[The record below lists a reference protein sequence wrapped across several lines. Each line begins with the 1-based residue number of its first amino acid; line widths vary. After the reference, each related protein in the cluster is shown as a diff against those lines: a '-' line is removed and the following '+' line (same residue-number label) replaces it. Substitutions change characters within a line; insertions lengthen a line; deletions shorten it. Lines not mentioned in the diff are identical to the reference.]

1 MNKKSI
7 QIAKSTIA
15 IEIEALRLMSE
26 RLGEE
31 FQSAVE
37 IITASSG
44 RVAVLGMGK
53 SGIIAKKIAAT
64 LASTGT
70 AAFFVHPAEAFHGD
84 LGMIQKNDVVLMI
97 SNSGETEEII
107 RLFPFLKHQ
116 GNKLIAATG
125 DNLSTLSSRSD
136 VVLDVHVNREACD
149 NNLAPTASTTAA
161 LVMGDALAMALSYE
175 KNFRLED
182 FARFHPGG
190 ILGKRL
196 LTRVKDIMQ
205 TKELP
210 LCTPDTS
217 FKDLVH
223 TTNKG
228 RMGLAVVMKNK
239 SILGLITDGDIR
251 RALDG
256 AENIKSINAKNIMTP
271 NPKTTKPNVLMTEA
285 EELMHLN
292 KISSL
297 IVTDDNEKLLGILQL
312 HNIDIIYK

>member
-1 MNKKSI
+1 
-7 QIAKSTIA
+7 
-15 IEIEALRLMSE
+15 
-26 RLGEE
+26 
-31 FQSAVE
+31 
-37 IITASSG
+37 
-44 RVAVLGMGK
+44 
-53 SGIIAKKIAAT
+53 
-64 LASTGT
+64 
-70 AAFFVHPAEAFHGD
+70 
-84 LGMIQKNDVVLMI
+84 
-97 SNSGETEEII
+97 
-107 RLFPFLKHQ
+107 
-116 GNKLIAATG
+116 
-125 DNLSTLSSRSD
+125 
-136 VVLDVHVNREACD
+136 
-149 NNLAPTASTTAA
+149 
-161 LVMGDALAMALSYE
+161 MGDALAMALSCE

-297 IVTDDNEKLLGILQL
+297 IVTDDKQKLLGILQL